1 MSARTRR
8 TFDREFKI
16 NAINLH
22 KTSGRSVRQLSQ
34 ELSVPESTYGKW
46 VQAGKADGSDTFP
59 GKGRLRPSDA
69 ENARLR
75 RALAIACEERDIL
88 KKAVGIFSSQR
99 GKNTNL

>member
-1 MSARTRR
+1 MPATKRR
-8 TFDREFKI
+8 TFDREFKL
-16 NAINLH
+16 NAVNLY
-22 KTSGRSVRQLSQ
+22 KSSGRSIRQLSQ
-34 ELSVPESTYGKW
+34 ELGVPESSYGRW
-46 VQAGKADGSDTFP
+46 IQVSKADGPEAFP

-69 ENARLR
+69 EWTKLR